1 MGLIKQGVNNNL
13 AASQRKTTK
22 TAIINTEHLGLNTL
36 FLYKSTISGQLICYK
51 AFSTFPPSVCVS
63 FKGGPVKDSKPLKCF
78 KIE

>member
-22 TAIINTEHLGLNTL
+22 TGIINTEHLGLNTL

-51 AFSTFPPSVCVS
+51 ADRRG
-63 FKGGPVKDSKPLKCF
+63 KGGKPFPLLSVSVLKVAQL
-78 KIE
+78 KTQSL